1 MKKKVLNGILLGVAA
16 TLCAGGFAACGKDSA
31 EKTQIEE
38 VYASYVAYAEANG
51 ETPLSYEEWLASI
64 KGEKGDKGD
73 KGDDGKSA
81 YEIWL
86 EQGNTGTQEDFLNW
100 LKYNKEPIEDS
111 KISFKTL
118 TVDGTDVTGTVGNA
132 TQTFSFL
139 TEVNSFGAAKYT
151 VSKNINGT
159 DPIVSKTIQLSE
171 GDNKVYVLVTI
182 DNDVT
187 KIYSVNIRR
196 KPMYFVSFRM
206 AGSYIS
212 GQSIEEGEVVS
223 APETVPSCPGY
234 TFVKWNFDF
243 SQQITKDTTIS
254 AEITANTN
262 TPYKVEYYLQNLENN
277 DYTLQKTENFTGTT
291 GATVNAE
298 IKTFEHFTH
307 TEIPYYNGSRESGM
321 IAGDGSLTL
330 KVYYT
335 RDSYTVTFNGNGGT
349 IKSSQYSY
357 EDCETKTYT
366 AKYGGKVTAPKFMR
380 TGYTQNGWDKEL
392 PETISGDITLSA
404 VWNINRYTL
413 TFVYG
418 NGQPDKQITQDYD
431 TAIEVPEEPAARNG
445 YDFGGWNIP
454 KTMPAENR
462 TIYAQWKAIFVLNE
476 SGDTITSLTYY
487 YGKNKTELIIPSK
500 IDGVMITSIGDRAFT
515 DCSSLTNIT
524 IPDSVTSIGASAF
537 YACSSLT
544 SIMIPNS
551 VTSIGSAVFKDCS
564 SLTSITI
571 PNSVTSIGGSAFYGC
586 WSLENITIPNSVTS
600 IGDSAFQY
608 CSSLTSVTLPNSV
621 TSIGVSAFYGCRSLV
636 DVTLSDAILS
646 IGDSMFRDC
655 VRLQNIIIPE
665 RVTSIGK
672 SAFQNCNSLAK
683 IIIPDNVTTISE
695 YSFYQCT
702 SLTSIIIGK
711 SVAIIESWAF
721 SDCYILEV
729 INKSKLYI
737 AKGSFDNGY
746 ISRYAEII
754 KSSGESSV
762 EIAGDLVFCN
772 LNNTV
777 YLVRYCASNS
787 ELLLPKSYKDKQ
799 YSIYKYAFNNCSF
812 LKTIYYQG
820 SMKEWEAMSIDLEE
834 NKDLIYAVRYYYSE
848 TKPTESGNFWHYGK
862 DGEIAEW

>member
-73 KGDDGKSA
+73 DGKSA

-100 LKYNKEPIEDS
+100 LKYNKEPVEDS

-223 APETVPSCPGY
+223 APETAPSCPGY

-254 AEITANTN
+254 AEITANTD

-349 IKSSQYSY
+349 IKSSQYPY

-380 TGYTQNGWDKEL
+380 TGYTQNGWGKEL
-392 PETISGDITLSA
+392 PETISENITLSA

-431 TAIEVPEEPAARNG
+431 TAIEAQEEPASRNG

-454 KTMPAENR
+454 ETMPAENR
-462 TIYAQWKAIFVLNE
+462 TIYAQWKAIFDLNE
-476 SGDTITSLTYY
+476 SGDTITGLTYY

-500 IDGVMITSIGDRAFT
+500 IDGVMITSIGDYAFK
-515 DCSSLTNIT
+515 DSSSLKSIT
-524 IPDSVTSIGASAF
+524 IPD
-537 YACSSLT
+537 C
-544 SIMIPNS
+544 
-551 VTSIGSAVFKDCS
+551 VTSIGSSAFYGCI
-564 SLTSITI
+564 SLSSITI

-586 WSLENITIPNSVTS
+586 RSLENITIPNSVTFIGGSVFYGCSKLSS
-600 IGDSAFQY
+600 I
-608 CSSLTSVTLPNSV
+608 TIPNSV
-621 TSIGVSAFYGCRSLV
+621 TSIGDEAFYGCRSLV

-672 SAFQNCNSLAK
+672 SAFLNCNSLAK
-683 IIIPDNVTTISE
+683 IIIPDNVTTISG

-820 SMKEWEAMSIDLEE
+820 SMEEWEAMSIDLEE

-848 TKPTESGNFWHYGK
+848 TKPTESGNFWHYGE

>member
-73 KGDDGKSA
+73 DGKSA

-100 LKYNKEPIEDS
+100 LKYNKEPVEDS

-254 AEITANTN
+254 AEITANTD

-349 IKSSQYSY
+349 IKSSQYPY

-380 TGYTQNGWDKEL
+380 TGYTQNGWGKEL
-392 PETISGDITLSA
+392 PETISENITLSA

-431 TAIEVPEEPAARNG
+431 TAIEAQEEPASRNG

-454 KTMPAENR
+454 ETMPAENR
-462 TIYAQWKAIFVLNE
+462 TIYAQWKAIFDLNE
-476 SGDTITSLTYY
+476 SGDTITGLTYY

-500 IDGVMITSIGDRAFT
+500 IDGVMITSIGDYAFK
-515 DCSSLTNIT
+515 DSSSLKSIT
-524 IPDSVTSIGASAF
+524 IPD
-537 YACSSLT
+537 C
-544 SIMIPNS
+544 
-551 VTSIGSAVFKDCS
+551 VTSIGSSAFYGCI
-564 SLTSITI
+564 SLSSITI
-571 PNSVTSIGGSAFYGC
+571 PNSVTSIGD
-586 WSLENITIPNSVTS
+586 E
-600 IGDSAFQY
+600 
-608 CSSLTSVTLPNSV
+608 
-621 TSIGVSAFYGCRSLV
+621 AFYGCRSLV

-672 SAFQNCNSLAK
+672 SAFLNCNSLAK
-683 IIIPDNVTTISE
+683 IIIPDNVTTISG

-820 SMKEWEAMSIDLEE
+820 SMEEWEAMSIDLEE

-848 TKPTESGNFWHYGK
+848 TKPTESGNFWHYGE